1 MINVNLTLF
10 IQIINFLV
18 LLLILNAILFK
29 PVLAKI
35 REREAQIKK
44 DLDSALEL
52 EKKVED
58 QDRQHQEELGKARQ
72 IAAQEKNVLVSEAKK
87 VESDLL
93 DQARTKAAAIVDEM
107 RTSIQAEA
115 ATVRQT
121 LRDEMTPLAQSISEK
136 ILGRAV

>member
-1 MINVNLTLF
+1 VININITVL
-10 IQIINFLV
+10 IQIINFLA

-58 QDRQHQEELGKARQ
+58 EERHHQEELGKARQ
-72 IAAQEKNVLVSEAKK
+72 IAAEEKNVLVAEAKK

-93 DQARTKAAAIVDEM
+93 DQARAKAAAIVDEM
-107 RTSIQAEA
+107 KASIQTEA
-115 ATVRQT
+115 TTVRQT
-121 LRDEMTPLAQSISEK
+121 LKDEMTPLAQSISEK